1 MMAPAIQ
8 PSSKP
13 SARPMPINATPTVA
27 MVVHDDPVSS
37 DTTAQITHEA
47 GRKIEGRRIRRP

>member
-1 MMAPAIQ
+1 
-8 PSSKP
+8 
-13 SARPMPINATPTVA
+13 MPINATPTVA

-47 GRKIEGRRIRRP
+47 GRKIEGCRIRRP